1 MAAAAVQRSRG
12 WCSARS
18 TSPRGPASDDPADN
32 PRSPP
37 PPPPCLPACRRMA
50 HPRGIMRVS
59 GWHVL
64 PGRMRVGC
72 RMPALPEAQLSL
84 CEW

>member
-1 MAAAAVQRSRG
+1 
-12 WCSARS
+12 
-18 TSPRGPASDDPADN
+18 
-32 PRSPP
+32 
-37 PPPPCLPACRRMA
+37 
-50 HPRGIMRVS
+50 MRVS